1 MLIQFI
7 TRSHKPQ
14 KKLLKALGQDHMPE
28 LKLKQ
33 LQYECATWKRSLSF
47 MMEENVR
54 LKNRISEI
62 LKDNFDNGLLEN
74 IESFQNKFVDED
86 TRMSLLRDDVAGLE
100 NLLLSDTPKKENN
113 EAIEKKLK
121 KVRTNIIEAEKQFSG
136 LKLSF
141 NNYLSKNM

>member
-1 MLIQFI
+1 
-7 TRSHKPQ
+7 
-14 KKLLKALGQDHMPE
+14 MPE

-47 MMEENVR
+47 MMEENIR
-54 LKNRISEI
+54 LKNRIAEI

-100 NLLLSDTPKKENN
+100 NLLLSDTPKQENN